1 MSHRLPGDANIGA
14 EVAALQ
20 TKIKEAGDKVKTLK
34 ADKKP
39 KDDPDLVAALAE
51 LSAAKAELAELTK
64 PVETNP
70 FAKVRAELDDVCK
83 RRFFYRPAFDIYGGT
98 AGFYTYG
105 PPGSALKANITALWR
120 KHFIIEENLME
131 IEDPTITPH
140 DVLKTSGHVDRF
152 NDFMVKDSKHEDKFY
167 RADKLLEGEME
178 TRLKVPTITEA
189 ERTQY
194 KKDLLAADSFSGP
207 ELGAKLKEYGIKA
220 PDTGN
225 DLTDPYPFN
234 LMFPTPI
241 GPSGLLQGYLRPE
254 TAQGIFLN
262 YKYCAEQNAEKMPFG
277 VAQIGKSYRNEIAP
291 RGGLVRQREFT
302 QAEIEFFCRPKN
314 KDFEKFKS
322 TGVDKLCVRHA
333 PVFMLPVVMLPVL
346 MLPVLMV
353 EAESSKCFHLT
364 GHTRCGRELSMLTCV
379 WWQRAQHAA
388 IARPASRARND
399 KENPGRCS

>member
-20 TKIKEAGDKVKTLK
+20 TKIKEAGDKVKALK

-39 KDDPDLVAALAE
+39 KDDPELVAALSE
-51 LSAAKAELAELTK
+51 LNAAKAELAELTK

-83 RRFFYRPAFDIYGGT
+83 RRFFYRPAFDIYGGC

-333 PVFMLPVVMLPVL
+333 PDL
-346 MLPVLMV
+346 MLPCL
-353 EAESSKCFHLT
+353 SSCCLT
-364 GHTRCGRELSMLTCV
+364 
-379 WWQRAQHAA
+379 
-388 IARPASRARND
+388 
-399 KENPGRCS
+399 

>member
-1 MSHRLPGDANIGA
+1 MSAMS
-14 EVAALQ
+14 VADLQ
-20 TKIKEAGDKVKTLK
+20 AKIKEAGDKVKALK
-34 ADKKP
+34 LENKP
-39 KDDPDLVAALAE
+39 KNDPELVDAVAE
-51 LSAAKAELAELTK
+51 LNKCKAELTELTK

-70 FAKVRAELDDVCK
+70 FAKCRSELEDITK

-131 IEDPTITPH
+131 IEDPTIMPH

-152 NDFMVKDSKHEDKFY
+152 NDFMVKDSKQEDKFF
-167 RADKLLEGEME
+167 RADKLLEEEME
-178 TRLKVPTITEA
+178 NRLKVPTITADEK
-189 ERTQY
+189 TQY
-194 KKDLLAADSFSGP
+194 KKDLLAADSFSRE

-220 PDTGN
+220 PETGN
-225 DLTDPYPFN
+225 DLTEPYEFN

-241 GPSGLLQGYLRPE
+241 GPSGLIQGYLRPE

-262 YKYCAEQNAEKMPFG
+262 YKFCAEQNADKMPFG

-314 KDFEKFKS
+314 KDFAKFKS
-322 TGVDKLCVRHA
+322 TGVDQLYAPLIIWIYFPALSKVLPWPRRSTADGRVLLVCVCACVCVCVCCLCVAAVYILR
-333 PVFMLPVVMLPVL
+333 VFCADVSRGCVVRVCS
-346 MLPVLMV
+346 V
-353 EAESSKCFHLT
+353 SSTCC
-364 GHTRCGRELSMLTCV
+364 RRLSSL
-379 WWQRAQHAA
+379 
-388 IARPASRARND
+388 
-399 KENPGRCS
+399 PGRR

>member
-1 MSHRLPGDANIGA
+1 LGEKEKKQKTHLHVEEMAD
-14 EVAALQ
+14 VAALQ
-20 TKIKEAGDKVKTLK
+20 AKIKEAGDKVKALK
-34 ADKKP
+34 TAKKP
-39 KDDPDLVAALAE
+39 KDDPELVAAIAE
-51 LSAAKAELAELTK
+51 LTAAKAELAELTK

-70 FAKVRAELDDVCK
+70 FAKVRSELEDICK

-131 IEDPTITPH
+131 IEDPTIMPH

-152 NDFMVKDSKHEDKFY
+152 NDFMVKDSKNEEKFF
-167 RADKLLEGEME
+167 RADKLLEEEME
-178 TRLKVPTITEA
+178 NRLKLPTITEA

-194 KKDLLAADSFSGP
+194 NKDLLAADSFSRE

-220 PDTGN
+220 PETGN
-225 DLTDPYPFN
+225 ELTDPYEFN

-262 YKYCAEQNAEKMPFG
+262 YKFCAEQNADKMPFG

-314 KDFEKFKS
+314 KDFDKFIS
-322 TGVDKLCVRHA
+322 TGVDKLY
-333 PVFMLPVVMLPVL
+333 VL
-346 MLPVLMV
+346 QCPSAL
-353 EAESSKCFHLT
+353 
-364 GHTRCGRELSMLTCV
+364 G
-379 WWQRAQHAA
+379 
-388 IARPASRARND
+388 
-399 KENPGRCS
+399 

>member
-1 MSHRLPGDANIGA
+1 MTTGDNDAQALCQALRLALDACSSKA
-14 EVAALQ
+14 EKEQALRQGLREALHKRGVDVAALQ
-20 TKIKEAGDKVKTLK
+20 AKIKEAGDKVKALK
-34 ADKKP
+34 TAKKP
-39 KDDPDLVAALAE
+39 KDDPELVAAIAE
-51 LSAAKAELAELTK
+51 LTAAKAELAELTK

-70 FAKVRAELDDVCK
+70 FAKVRSELEDICK

-131 IEDPTITPH
+131 IEDPTIMPH

-152 NDFMVKDSKHEDKFY
+152 NDFMVKDSKNEDKFF
-167 RADKLLEGEME
+167 RADKLLEEEME
-178 TRLKVPTITEA
+178 NRLKVPTITEA

-194 KKDLLAADSFSGP
+194 KKDLLAADSFTGP

-220 PDTGN
+220 PETGN
-225 DLTDPYPFN
+225 ELTDPYEFN

-241 GPSGLLQGYLRPE
+241 GPSGMLQGYLRPE

-262 YKYCAEQNAEKMPFG
+262 YKFCAEQNADKMPFG

-314 KDFEKFKS
+314 KDFDKFKS
-322 TGVDKLCVRHA
+322 TGVDKLCVWRA
-333 PVFMLPVVMLPVL
+333 PVLVFAAGACMQR
-346 MLPVLMV
+346 
-353 EAESSKCFHLT
+353 ACSS
-364 GHTRCGRELSMLTCV
+364 GRFNLTCACV
-379 WWQRAQHAA
+379 LVLCVSWAPVGLVQ
-388 IARPASRARND
+388 
-399 KENPGRCS
+399 

>member
-1 MSHRLPGDANIGA
+1 MRKKKNQFYFSSRATLLGLVMSAGFDKNGKPIID
-14 EVAALQ
+14 VSDLQ
-20 TKIKEAGDKVKTLK
+20 AKIKEYGDKVKALK
-34 ADKKP
+34 AEKKP
-39 KDDPDLVAALAE
+39 KDDPELVAAINALNK
-51 LSAAKAELAELTK
+51 AKEELAEVTK

-70 FAKVRAELDDVCK
+70 FAKCRAELEDITK

-105 PPGSALKANITALWR
+105 PPGSALKANIQALWR

-131 IEDPTITPH
+131 IEDPTITPY

-152 NDFMVKDSKHEDKFY
+152 NDFMVKDSKDDSKFF
-167 RADKLLEGEME
+167 RADKLLEEE
-178 TRLKVPTITEA
+178 LENRLKVPTCSDA
-189 ERTQY
+189 ERTKY
-194 KKDLLAADSFSGP
+194 KQDMLAADSFTR
-207 ELGAKLKEYGIKA
+207 EQLHAKLQEYGVKA
-220 PDTGN
+220 PESGN
-225 DLTDPYPFN
+225 DLTEPYAFN

-314 KDFEKFKS
+314 KDFEKFVA
-322 TGVDKLCVRHA
+322 TGLDKL
-333 PVFMLPVVMLPVL
+333 
-346 MLPVLMV
+346 
-353 EAESSKCFHLT
+353 
-364 GHTRCGRELSMLTCV
+364 
-379 WWQRAQHAA
+379 
-388 IARPASRARND
+388 
-399 KENPGRCS
+399 